1 MELNTSELDILDSSL
16 SSYNRNENGNTTLET
31 SQLIVLDDDSF
42 EMSKND
48 DFSIVL
54 TPSKLNETGE
64 LLILDDYEES
74 FQTTDEDD
82 YLVCSDTVKKENKKA
97 CSDNAQSGREFTT
110 KITTGEFMIYTT
122 TLS

>member
-31 SQLIVLDDDSF
+31 SQLMVLDDDSF

-48 DFSIVL
+48 DFSIVS
-54 TPSKLNETGE
+54 TPHKLNETGE

-74 FQTTDEDD
+74 FQTT
-82 YLVCSDTVKKENKKA
+82 VN
-97 CSDNAQSGREFTT
+97 R
-110 KITTGEFMIYTT
+110 
-122 TLS
+122 